1 MEDPHLETKIKK
13 KITLIISSFGVIAA
27 LAGLGFFYLWQT
39 SFNDSFV
46 TPAFAQSTS
55 NDRDRLNLRLQQ
67 IKSQIN
73 SYQQQISQTKNQAAT
88 LQNEISIYD
97 NQIKSLE
104 LQIEANDTQQ
114 QDTSLQISEL
124 EIQIERREKEIQD
137 NRKILAELIVEMS
150 KLDNN
155 SFIKMSL
162 GTDDFSSFL
171 DEIQYVR
178 NIQDQVYGLVSRIKE
193 IKTKLEIQEQDLK
206 VQLTKLESLK
216 EELAISQE
224 SLSSERK
231 NKEQLLAQT
240 KGVERNYQQLLS
252 ASKNEQAKI
261 YEEID
266 DLDSAARGR
275 AGNKSISVSKGV
287 FGWPMDG
294 TLTQGYGNTGFT
306 SLGYNFHNGL
316 DIAAPAGQPIYAAA
330 DGTVATC
337 DTGEAAYGNWCTI
350 KHNIEAAS
358 GNRCVVSLYAHMR
371 SIKVS
376 RGQAVKRGDLVGY
389 EGNTGNTTRLLYGPE
404 RGYHLHFT
412 VFDCD
417 GYTVTAGKYSSVYGA
432 YSVPSG
438 VTYNPMNFL
447 SK

>member
-1 MEDPHLETKIKK
+1 MSTSQFETKIKK
-13 KITLIISSFGVIAA
+13 KVAIIFSVFGIT
-27 LAGLGFFYLWQT
+27 LAGLGLGFFHFLDKGATTQVQAQT
-39 SFNDSFV
+39 N
-46 TPAFAQSTS
+46 A
-55 NDRDRLNLRLQQ
+55 NERDRLNVRLQQ
-67 IKSQIN
+67 IKNQIN
-73 SYQQQISQTKNQAAT
+73 SYQKQISQTKNQAAT

-104 LQIEANDTQQ
+104 LQIEANDTQRE
-114 QDTSLQISEL
+114 DTSLQINEL
-124 EIQIERREKEIQD
+124 EVQIDRREKEIED
-137 NRKILAELIVEMS
+137 NRAILAELIVELS
-150 KLDNN
+150 KLDDD
-155 SFIKMSL
+155 SFLKMGL

-171 DEIQYVR
+171 DQVQYVR
-178 NIQDQVYGLVSRIKE
+178 NIQDQVYSLVSRIKE
-193 IKTKLEIQEQDLK
+193 IKTKLETQQQDLK

-216 EELAISQE
+216 EELAVTQG
-224 SLSSERK
+224 SLEQQRV
-231 NKEQLLAQT
+231 NKEQLLAKT

-252 ASKNEQAKI
+252 SSKNEQNKI
-261 YEEID
+261 MEEIN
-266 DLDSAARGR
+266 DLDGAARSR
-275 AGNKSISVSKGV
+275 AGNKSISVTKGV
-287 FGWPMDG
+287 MGWPMDG

-306 SLGYNFHNGL
+306 SLGYNFHNGI
-316 DIAAPAGQPIYAAA
+316 DVAAPAGQPIYAAA

-350 KHNIEAAS
+350 KHNIEASS
-358 GNRCVVSLYAHMR
+358 GTRCVVTLYAHMR

-376 RGQAVKRGDLVGY
+376 KGQTVKRGDLVGY

-417 GYTVTAGKYSSVYGA
+417 GYTVTSGKYSSVYGA

>member
-1 MEDPHLETKIKK
+1 MNRTDFETKITKK
-13 KITLIISSFGVIAA
+13 VAIIISIFGIT
-27 LAGLGFFYLWQT
+27 LAGLGLGFFHVL
-39 SFNDSFV
+39 NV
-46 TPAFAQSTS
+46 EETPQAHAA

-73 SYQQQISQTKNQAAT
+73 SYQQQIAQTKNQAAT

-104 LQIEANDTQQ
+104 LQIEANDTQRE
-114 QDTSLQISEL
+114 DTNLQINEL
-124 EIQIERREKEIQD
+124 EVQIERREKEIEE
-137 NRKILAELIVEMS
+137 NRKILAQMIFELA

-155 SFIKMSL
+155 SFLQMGL

-171 DEIQYVR
+171 DQVQYVR
-178 NIQDQVYGLVSRIKE
+178 NIQDQVYSLVARIKD
-193 IKTKLEIQEQDLK
+193 IKVKLETQQQDLK

-216 EELAISQE
+216 EELQISQE
-224 SLSSERK
+224 SLDTQRK

-252 ASKNEQAKI
+252 ASKNEQSKI
-261 YEEID
+261 MDEIN
-266 DLDSAARGR
+266 DLDGAARSK

-287 FGWPMDG
+287 LGWPMDG

-306 SLGYNFHNGL
+306 SLGYNFHNGI
-316 DIAAPAGQPIYAAA
+316 DVAAPGGQPIYSAG
-330 DGTVATC
+330 DGTVANC

-350 KHNIEAAS
+350 KHNIEASS
-358 GNRCVVSLYAHMR
+358 GSRCVVTLYAHMR

-376 RGQAVKRGDLVGY
+376 KGQTVKRGDLVGY
-389 EGNTGNTTRLLYGPE
+389 EGNTGNTTRLIYGPE

-417 GYTVTAGKYSSVYGA
+417 GYSVTTGKYSSTYGA

-447 SK
+447 SR

>member
-1 MEDPHLETKIKK
+1 MEDRQFETKIKR
-13 KITLIISSFGVIAA
+13 KIALIISSFGIIAA
-27 LAGLGFFYLWQT
+27 VAGIGFFYLWQN
-39 SFNDSFV
+39 SMQDAIVS
-46 TPAFAQSTS
+46 PALAQTKA

-73 SYQQQISQTKNQAAT
+73 SYQQQIAQTKNQAAT

-114 QDTSLQISEL
+114 QDTALQISEL
-124 EIQIERREKEIQD
+124 EIQIERREKEIQE
-137 NRKILAELIVEMS
+137 NRNILAQLIVELS

-155 SFIKMSL
+155 SFLKMGL

-171 DEIQYVR
+171 DQVQYVR

-193 IKTKLEIQEQDLK
+193 IKQKLETQQQDLK
-206 VQLTKLESLK
+206 VQLTKLESLR
-216 EELAISQE
+216 EELQISQE
-224 SLSSERK
+224 SLDQQRK

-252 ASKNEQAKI
+252 ASKSEQSKI
-261 YEEID
+261 MEEIN
-266 DLDSAARGR
+266 DLDGAARSK

-287 FGWPMDG
+287 LGWPMDG

-316 DIAAPAGQPIYAAA
+316 DIAAPAGQPIYSAA
-330 DGTVATC
+330 DGTVAAC

-350 KHNIEAAS
+350 KHNIESNS
-358 GNRCVVSLYAHMR
+358 GSRCVVTLYAHMR
-371 SIKVS
+371 TIKVS
-376 RGQAVKRGDLVGY
+376 RGQTVKRGDLVGY
-389 EGNTGNTTRLLYGPE
+389 EGNTGNTTRLIYGPE

-417 GYTVTAGKYSSVYGA
+417 GYSVTAGKYSSVYGA

>member
-1 MEDPHLETKIKK
+1 MNSSKFETKIKK
-13 KITLIISSFGVIAA
+13 NVAVMVGIFLFILGG
-27 LAGLGFFYLWQT
+27 LALGFLTFSDMSQPEIAQAQT
-39 SFNDSFV
+39 NE
-46 TPAFAQSTS
+46 
-55 NDRDRLNLRLQQ
+55 RDKLNLRLQQ

-73 SYQQQISQTKNQAAT
+73 SYQQQINQTKGQAAT
-88 LQNEISIYD
+88 LQNEISMYD
-97 NQIKSLE
+97 NQIRSLE
-104 LQIEANDTQQ
+104 LQIEANDTQTE
-114 QDTSLQISEL
+114 DTKLQINEL
-124 EIQIERREKEIQD
+124 EIQIERREKEIAD
-137 NRKILAELIVEMS
+137 NREIMAKLIVELS

-155 SFIKMSL
+155 SFLQMSL

-171 DEIQYVR
+171 DQVQYVR
-178 NIQDQVYGLVSRIKE
+178 GIQDQVYAMVTRIKD
-193 IKTKLEIQEQDLK
+193 IKQKLELQQQDLE

-216 EELAISQE
+216 EELAVTQGSLESQ
-224 SLSSERK
+224 RK

-240 KGVERNYQQLLS
+240 KGVERNYQKLLTVS
-252 ASKNEQAKI
+252 RDEQSKI
-261 YEEID
+261 LEEIN
-266 DLDSAARGR
+266 DLDGAARSK
-275 AGNKSISVSKGV
+275 AGNKTISVSKGV

-316 DIAAPAGQPIYAAA
+316 DIAAPAGTPIYAAA
-330 DGTVATC
+330 DGTVAKC

-350 KHNIEAAS
+350 KHNITAAS
-358 GNRCVVSLYAHMR
+358 GSRCVVSLYAHMR

-376 RGQAVKRGDLVGY
+376 SGQTVKRGDLVGY
-389 EGNTGNTTRLLYGPE
+389 EGNTGNTTRLIYGPE
-404 RGYHLHFT
+404 RGYHLHFS

-417 GYTVTAGKYSSVYGA
+417 GYTVTAGKYSSVYGD

>member
-287 FGWPMDG
+287 FGWPIDG